1 MEMCDDGH
9 AQICHDERTCPLCE
23 KEDEM
28 KEAIKEAE
36 KVANDKGYD
45 VGYDAGISDA

>member
-23 KEDEM
+23 KIDEM
-28 KEAIKEAE
+28 KDAVKDAH
-36 KVANDKGYD
+36 KRGFD
-45 VGYDAGISDA
+45 VGYEDGQEDA